1 MTALSIVALAKSFH
15 AGIPGCSASASVLSS
30 VTLALWPGE
39 IVALGGA
46 RGCGKSTL
54 LRCAAGLLRPDSGSV
69 TWFGSRTKPRCC
81 AAYLGES
88 AESGASNGQL
98 HAQIERVVSRGSR
111 ILLVDDLPVVGALE
125 RRLIIA
131 SLQRCT
137 ANGASVLVAA
147 NEALACESFI
157 SRAVTL
163 ERGTL
168 VQRRKRSAAR
178 IAASSRA
185 SRARSSARSTYGRNL
200 RSPQ

>member
-1 MTALSIVALAKSFH
+1 MTALSIVALAKCFH

-39 IVALGGA
+39 IVALEGA

-69 TWFGSRTKPRCC
+69 SWIGHRTMPRECG
-81 AAYLGES
+81 AYLCV
-88 AESGASNGQL
+88 GAGTSNGAL
-98 HAQIERVVSRGSR
+98 HAQIERAVSLGSH
-111 ILLVDDLPVVGALE
+111 ILLVDDLPAVGALE

-131 SLQRCT
+131 SLRRC
-137 ANGASVLVAA
+137 AAAGASVLLAA

-157 SRAVTL
+157 SRGVTL

-168 VQRRKRSAAR
+168 VQLRKRSAAR

-185 SRARSSARSTYGRNL
+185 SRARSSARSTYGRSL

>member
-1 MTALSIVALAKSFH
+1 MTALSIVALAKCFH
-15 AGIPGCSASASVLSS
+15 AGIPGCSASASVLRS

-39 IVALGGA
+39 IVALEGA

-69 TWFGSRTKPRCC
+69 SWFGHRTMLR
-81 AAYLGES
+81 G
-88 AESGASNGQL
+88 SGAHLCAGAGTPHGAL
-98 HAQIERVVSRGSR
+98 HAQIERALSLGSR
-111 ILLVDDLPVVGALE
+111 ILLVDDLPATGALE

-131 SLQRCT
+131 RLQRC
-137 ANGASVLVAA
+137 AAAGASVLLAA
-147 NEALACESFI
+147 NEAIACASFI

-185 SRARSSARSTYGRNL
+185 SRARSSARSTYGRSL

>member
-1 MTALSIVALAKSFH
+1 MTALSIVALAKCFQ

-39 IVALGGA
+39 IVALEGA

-54 LRCAAGLLRPDSGSV
+54 LRCAAGLLRPDAGSV
-69 TWFGSRTKPRCC
+69 TWFGSRTMPSWC
-81 AAYLGES
+81 AAYLG
-88 AESGASNGQL
+88 AGTGTSNGAL
-98 HAQIERVVSRGSR
+98 HSQIEHAVSLGSR
-111 ILLVDDLPVVGALE
+111 ILLVDDLSTVGALE

-131 SLQRCT
+131 SLQRG
-137 ANGASVLVAA
+137 AAAGASVLLAA
-147 NEALACESFI
+147 NEALACERFI

-163 ERGTL
+163 ERGT
-168 VQRRKRSAAR
+168 VAQRRKRSAAR

-185 SRARSSARSTYGRNL
+185 SRARSSARSTYGRSL

>member
-1 MTALSIVALAKSFH
+1 MTALSMVALAKCFR

-39 IVALGGA
+39 VVALEGA

-69 TWFGSRTKPRCC
+69 FWFGQRTMPRECG
-81 AAYLGES
+81 AYLV
-88 AESGASNGQL
+88 AGAGTSNGAL
-98 HAQIERVVSRGSR
+98 HAHIERAASLGSR
-111 ILLVDDLPVVGALE
+111 ILLVDDLPAAGALE

-131 SLQRCT
+131 SLQRC
-137 ANGASVLVAA
+137 AAAGASVLLAA
-147 NEALACESFI
+147 NEAIACESFI
-157 SRAVTL
+157 SRAVIL
-163 ERGTL
+163 EGGAL
-168 VQRRKRSAAR
+168 AQRRKRSAAR

-185 SRARSSARSTYGRNL
+185 SRARSSAHSTYGRSL